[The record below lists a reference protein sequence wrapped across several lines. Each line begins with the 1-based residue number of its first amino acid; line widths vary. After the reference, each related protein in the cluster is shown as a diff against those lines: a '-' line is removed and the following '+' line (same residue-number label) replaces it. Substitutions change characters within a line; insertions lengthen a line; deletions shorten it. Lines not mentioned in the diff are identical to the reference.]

1 MSTRTKVRGGPVQK
15 DAHSPPREVAL
26 VYRNLGLTH
35 VFIAEEFRGFHVGGA
50 TLRAAMDNAIHAL
63 GKHITAVYGLEKP
76 AQYTLQGTFD
86 EFESQLQDADAPLN
100 FSVVAQITP
109 EKAAAMR
116 TH

>member
-1 MSTRTKVRGGPVQK
+1 MSTRTKVKNTPVQQ
-15 DAHSPPREVAL
+15 DAHSPPKEVTL
-26 VYRNLGLTH
+26 VYRNLGITH

-50 TLRAAMDNAIHAL
+50 TLRTAIDNAIHAL
-63 GKHITAVYGLEKP
+63 GKHVTAVYGLEKP

-109 EKAAAMR
+109 EKTATMR